1 MVANRKIFFFII
13 LLMSASNMVQ
23 GRGDDTLSRQTA
35 VFKTKEIPDSVIK
48 KLKKDPAYWYADLAP
63 AEKKDKEK
71 SNSGWLASTW
81 FRSMVWMII
90 IAGALFIII
99 VYLRMS
105 SFRLI
110 AKRGQRLQVHKE
122 ATPAEDL
129 LTTDYESA
137 IQQAIG
143 REDNRLAIRLLFLQ
157 TLQRLH
163 GKSFI
168 HYAPG
173 TTNAAYARQLRQK
186 EKAEKF
192 HQLATVFEYT
202 WYGHFSVNAS
212 QFNHVHQQF
221 LSFQKELSA

>member
-1 MVANRKIFFFII
+1 MAKRKVFFFII
-13 LLMSASNMVQ
+13 LLVSASIMVQ
-23 GRGDDTLSRQTA
+23 SQGDDTFSRQTA

-48 KLKKDPAYWYADLAP
+48 KLKSDPAYWYADLAP
-63 AEKKDKEK
+63 AEKKEKEK

-81 FRSMVWMII
+81 FRSLVWMIV

-105 SFRLI
+105 SFRLF
-110 AKRGQRLQVHKE
+110 AKSGQRMQVHKE

-129 LTTDYESA
+129 LNTDYESA
-137 IQQAIG
+137 IQQAID
-143 REDNRLAIRLLFLQ
+143 REDSRLAIRLLFLQ

-163 GKSFI
+163 GKGFI

-173 TTNAAYARQLRQK
+173 TTNAVYASQLRQE
-186 EKAEKF
+186 EKAKKF

-202 WYGHFSVNAS
+202 WYGHFPVNAS
-212 QFNHVHQQF
+212 QFKGVRQQF
-221 LSFQKELSA
+221 LSFQKELSS